1 MNTVTMIAIAMAI
14 ATMMGGRGLLTGAS
28 YRAGPAATRQP
39 SHLGMPCART
49 IGPLGDGRRQS
60 WLP

>member
-28 YRAGPAATRQP
+28 YRAGPAATCRP
-39 SHLGMPCART
+39 RHVGPEWGGPEGRDPCDE
-49 IGPLGDGRRQS
+49 GL
-60 WLP
+60 